1 MRNIS
6 SFYKGLQNCISISD
20 GFFNVMK
27 LTTSFWP
34 HLHHHPLLVW
44 EQHWE
49 MSNVLCP
56 VLLTRIT
63 EDISIILIKDTQNE
77 EEEPVLRSVDSID
90 TSAIG
95 IRSQLNKGQHNTN
108 YLAVNYLI
116 NEDCLNEGS
125 QYTVSI
131 CKSHLL
137 VCIHVILYYINV

>member
-1 MRNIS
+1 
-6 SFYKGLQNCISISD
+6 
-20 GFFNVMK
+20 
-27 LTTSFWP
+27 
-34 HLHHHPLLVW
+34 
-44 EQHWE
+44 

-77 EEEPVLRSVDSID
+77 EEEPVLCSVGSIN

-108 YLAVNYLI
+108 DLAVNYLI